1 MKKEIKAFFKNHPA
15 SRIKSK
21 DLAKRLSINEE
32 YAYAELKHVLHS
44 LTEEGYLEKQGKRYQ
59 LNRYESNKLIGTL
72 QIVGDGNYG
81 FVMLKDNRFKDIFVA
96 GKNLNT
102 AFDGDLVEVVLVSTK
117 RGKSLEG
124 EIVHV
129 TERKR
134 NEIVGT
140 LQKSKSFYFV
150 QPDDVKIHRDIYI
163 AANKLGNARVS
174 DKVVIGNIDWKSP
187 QLNPEGS
194 IKEILGK
201 AGSYDTEIAAI
212 AREFGLT
219 YKFPK
224 VVMKEAESIPEV
236 IPQSEIKKRL
246 DLRNKNIFTIDP
258 EDAKDFDDAVSI
270 ETLPNG
276 NSIVGIHIA
285 DVSHY
290 VRKNSHIYS
299 EALKR
304 GTSVYLVGKVIP
316 MLPEKLSNRI
326 CSLVPGEERLT
337 FSVIAE
343 LTLRGKVVNYEIHKS
358 VIKSKR
364 RFTYNEVQKII
375 DSGKGDFYEEII
387 KLNRIAKVLRNKRK
401 KKGSI
406 NFFTPEVVFK
416 LDKTGKPV
424 NIQIKEIKESHN
436 LIEELMLLANQLI
449 AEHTKLNPN
458 TADGPASQNVESTMK
473 RRESWQKSNI
483 PFIYRVHDL
492 PDREKIIEFARFVKS
507 LGYHFDQNSANKS
520 KQFQILLDEVEGT
533 EEESVVNEIAIRTM
547 AKAVYST
554 KNIGHYGLGFRY
566 YTHFTSP
573 IRRFPDLVVHNLIY
587 NYLNERREKNLSVEE
602 LEEICNHTSA
612 QERNAINAERL
623 SVKLKQIEY
632 LEGKVGEEFHGVVS
646 GITHFGIFVEL
657 SENMAEGLIKLRD
670 LEDDYYIFDEKNY
683 SINGRRTGRRI
694 RLGDKVNVRLIR
706 IDEEKRELDFI
717 LV

>member
-1 MKKEIKAFFKNHPA
+1 MKKEIKSFFKNHPTT
-15 SRIKSK
+15 RLKSK
-21 DLAKRLSINEE
+21 DLAKKFNIIEE
-32 YAYAELKHVLHS
+32 YAYAELKHVLHA
-44 LTEEGYLEKQGKRYQ
+44 LTEEGFLEKQGKRYQ
-59 LNRYESNKLIGTL
+59 MNRSGGDNLIGTL
-72 QIVGDGNYG
+72 QIIGEGDYG
-81 FVMLKDNRFKDIFVA
+81 FIRLKDGQFKDIFVA
-96 GKNLNT
+96 GKNLNA

-124 EIVHV
+124 EITTVV
-129 TERKR
+129 ERKR

-150 QPDDVKIHRDIYI
+150 QPDDNKIHRDIYV
-163 AANKLGNARVS
+163 AENKLSNAKVG
-174 DKVVIGNIDWKSP
+174 DKVVIANIEWKSP
-187 QLNPEGS
+187 QLNPEGQ
-194 IKEILGK
+194 IKEVLGK
-201 AGSYDTEIAAI
+201 AGTYDAEISAI

-224 VVMKEAESIPEV
+224 AVMKEAESIPEV
-236 IPQSEIKKRL
+236 IPPSEIKKRL
-246 DLRNKNIFTIDP
+246 DLRDKDIFTIDP
-258 EDAKDFDDAVSI
+258 DDAKDFDDAVSI
-270 ETLPNG
+270 DELPNG
-276 NSIVGIHIA
+276 NYKVGIHIA

-290 VRKNSHIYS
+290 VRPNSSIYN

-326 CSLVPGEERLT
+326 CSLVPGEDRLT

-343 LTLRGKVVNYEIHKS
+343 LTPKGKVVEYEIHKS
-358 VIKSKR
+358 IIKSKR
-364 RFTYNEVQKII
+364 RFTYDEVQKII
-375 DSGKGDFYEEII
+375 DSGKGDYFDEIT
-387 KLNRIAKVLRNKRK
+387 KLNQIAKVLRAKRN

-416 LDKTGKPV
+416 LDKTGSPI
-424 NIQIKEIKESHN
+424 NIQIKEIRESHN
-436 LIEELMLLANQLI
+436 LIEELMLLANQI
-449 AEHTKLNPN
+449 VAEHT
-458 TADGPASQNVESTMK
+458 
-473 RRESWQKSNI
+473 RQKSNKTVL
-483 PFIYRVHDL
+483 PFVYRVHDL

-507 LGYHFDQNSANKS
+507 LGYHFDPNVANNS
-520 KQFQILLDEVEGT
+520 KQFQLLLDEVQGT
-533 EEESVVNEIAIRTM
+533 EEEAVVNEIAIRSM

-554 KNIGHYGLGFRY
+554 KNVGHYGLGFKY

-573 IRRFPDLVVHNLIY
+573 IRRFPDLAVHNLIF
-587 NYLNERREKNLSVEE
+587 NYINSKTEKNLSLEE
-602 LEEICNHTSA
+602 LEEICNHASV
-612 QERNAINAERL
+612 QERNAVNAERV

-657 SENMAEGLIKLRD
+657 SQTLAEGLIRLRD

-683 SINGRRTGRRI
+683 AINGKRTGRRI

-706 IDEEKRELDFI
+706 VDEEKRELDFI
-717 LV
+717 LL